1 MYSQLERATTSL
13 LGNRKCKLNRR
24 RLEGEPVCLNVE
36 DRAQQGWYTRSRGA
50 PATHLIDK
58 GASKV
63 PNVGRHEAG
72 LGQEHV
78 GKVVDLPNTVNQS
91 SPMSRHINELEGRS
105 ASANKDG

>member
-1 MYSQLERATTSL
+1 MVHKE
-13 LGNRKCKLNRR
+13 
-24 RLEGEPVCLNVE
+24 
-36 DRAQQGWYTRSRGA
+36 QGSPCQA
-50 PATHLIDK
+50 ATHLIDK